1 LRRAWLFYL
10 ILIFGLSTL
19 PGSSVHLGGDHRD
32 KIAHFLLYGGYGFLI
47 AAGGWR
53 GLRWSWSRVLL
64 VGLGAGALTG
74 LADECYQMLIPGR
87 LSTAG
92 DWFADILGA
101 TAGALAGKL
110 LLPPLRR
117 GRKKESA

>member
-1 LRRAWLFYL
+1 MRRAWLFYL

-32 KIAHFLLYGGYGFLI
+32 KVAHFLLCGGYGFLI

-53 GLRWSWSRVLL
+53 GMRWSWLRALL

-74 LADECYQMLIPGR
+74 LADESYQMLIPGR

-92 DWFADILGA
+92 DWLADLLGA
-101 TAGALAGKL
+101 GTGVMAGKAL
-110 LLPPLRR
+110 LLRK
-117 GRKKESA
+117 GRKEESA